1 MPGNSKIRVY
11 CVFWVL
17 KKALLSKPDFSDAFG
32 RLNEL
37 DNLTVRTGHCRTKT
51 TSPLLSG
58 ANWNWV
64 KDLGV
69 VVHACGPN
77 TQETDSEALRVPE
90 LCSETLSNNP
100 RTRILGQ
107 RLVEKLSSP

>member
-37 DNLTVRTGHCRTKT
+37 DNLTARTGHCRAKT
-51 TSPLLSG
+51 TSPCLQEQIGIGLKT
-58 ANWNWV
+58 WV
-64 KDLGV
+64 WWYMPV
-69 VVHACGPN
+69 V
-77 TQETDSEALRVPE
+77 QILRR
-90 LCSETLSNNP
+90 L
-100 RTRILGQ
+100 TR
-107 RLVEKLSSP
+107 KH